1 MNNLSIFNAILTND
15 WNKYWWLCNNTA
27 REYNI
32 LINLFTW
39 HFVHLSLQYKPMI
52 ATYIGDNKIIQ
63 LVSIIYL
70 LLYLN
75 DIKCIH
81 SFLQYQLMIG
91 TYIGDYAT
99 IQHMSTIYLLIYLLD
114 ILSIYFFNIN
124 QWLQHILVIIRQY
137 RKWV

>member
-1 MNNLSIFNAILTND
+1 
-15 WNKYWWLCNNTA
+15 
-27 REYNI
+27 
-32 LINLFTW
+32 
-39 HFVHLSLQYKPMI
+39 MI

-99 IQHMSTIYLLIYLLD
+99 IQHVSTIYLLIYLLD

-124 QWLQHILVIIRQY
+124 Q
-137 RKWV
+137 